1 MLACPSRLCRNPFQN
16 NENCESSITIIYQS
30 EISKIYIR
38 WYLPQYPLVLSRR
51 LLRDLSLLRLKTMNG
66 VISWYVLALQL
77 KLLSGVSRD
86 GLIQPLV

>member
-38 WYLPQYPLVLSRR
+38 WYLPLSRR
-51 LLRDLSLLRLKTMNG
+51 PLRDLSLLRLKTMNG

>member
-16 NENCESSITIIYQS
+16 NENCESSITIMYQS
-30 EISKIYIR
+30 KISKIYIR
-38 WYLPQYPLVLSRR
+38 WYLPLSRR

>member
-38 WYLPQYPLVLSRR
+38 WYLPLSRR
-51 LLRDLSLLRLKTMNG
+51 PLRDLSLLRLKTMNG

-86 GLIQPLV
+86 GLIEPLV

>member
-38 WYLPQYPLVLSRR
+38 WYLPLSRR